1 VSDRESKSNSRY
13 CLHRLSKHKNR
24 NVTRSLHS
32 IEVKPLHPKHTAIK
46 AALLSD
52 REHCPKPNNDETA
65 NKARLLQR
73 IMNNRSHVSKLHT
86 IEGEELEENERKL
99 IGCIQM
105 MQGVL
110 DEIQSEKE
118 SRQMFKSVRYLQ
130 PNKQSRS
137 NQPSLP
143 HQTISK

>member
-1 VSDRESKSNSRY
+1 MSDRESKSNSRY

-32 IEVKPLHPKHTAIK
+32 IEVKPTHPKHTGIK
-46 AALLSD
+46 AALMSD
-52 REHCPKPNNDETA
+52 REHCGKRSAGEGNQ
-65 NKARLLQR
+65 ARLLQR
-73 IMNNRSHVSKLHT
+73 IMNNRSHAAKLHT
-86 IEGEELEENERKL
+86 IEGEALEENERKL

-110 DEIQSEKE
+110 DDIQSEKE

-130 PNKQSRS
+130 PAKQPRS
-137 NQPSLP
+137 D
-143 HQTISK
+143 